1 MLAGAGDGLVAAAAV
16 PLVVRVLLLLLLL
29 LLGLAGLFG
38 HLGEGLAVDLADLA
52 VQGRQERL
60 EGLRVDQ
67 GRRRVPVHLLV
78 GRVQRRAVA
87 AALAAA
93 GRAVLVVADG
103 AVREVVK
110 EGYAAADAAEKAPD
124 GGAEDHVQS
133 DLVLLV
139 EVAS

>member
-16 PLVVRVLLLLLLL
+16 PLVVRVLLLLL

-52 VQGRQERL
+52 VQGCQERL

-67 GRRRVPVHLLV
+67 RRRRVPVHLLV

-103 AVREVVK
+103 AVREVVE
-110 EGYAAADAAEKAPD
+110 EGYAAADAAEEAPD